1 MDLIIRDD
9 SRCGTDTVGPL
20 TLSWAANSDVGR
32 VRESNEDAASVR
44 PGKYFVAD
52 GMGGHESGEVAS
64 ETALRAF
71 DGVVCGGDRT
81 ETQTSLIDLLTTA
94 QQQIDEI
101 DPGAHR
107 RAGTTATGVVLV
119 THDDRPHWLVLNIGD
134 SRTYRYAQGVLEQV
148 TVDHSQV
155 QEFIDAGFITAEQ
168 ARTDPRRNVITR
180 ALGAGM
186 IAPEADFYSFP
197 AVAGDVLLM
206 CTDGLTGE
214 LPDGEIEEIL
224 AEMQSPKDAVAALV
238 AGAHALGAHDNVTVV
253 MVAVSDAVAEDA
265 DGDATVPAE
274 SDGTGPAESAADTTD
289 PAAPDTAAPDT
300 AEPVA
305 AAPDAAVPD
314 AAVPDTAVPT
324 TGDPADAAP
333 ETAAPDAA
341 AEDASV

>member
-9 SRCGTDTVGPL
+9 SRCGTDIVGPL

-71 DGVVCGGDRT
+71 DGVACGGDRT
-81 ETQTSLIDLLTTA
+81 ETQTALIDLLSTA

-119 THDDRPHWLVLNIGD
+119 THDGRPHWLVLNIGD
-134 SRTYRYAQGVLEQV
+134 SRTYRYAQGILEQV

-197 AVAGDVLLM
+197 AVPGDVLLM

-214 LPDGEIEEIL
+214 LPDGEIEDIL
-224 AEMQSPKDAVAALV
+224 AEMPTPKEAVATLV

-253 MVAVSDAVAEDA
+253 VVAVSDAVAGGDTGTDASDGADPGAADPGEDA
-265 DGDATVPAE
+265 AG
-274 SDGTGPAESAADTTD
+274 G
-289 PAAPDTAAPDT
+289 
-300 AEPVA
+300 
-305 AAPDAAVPD
+305 
-314 AAVPDTAVPT
+314 
-324 TGDPADAAP
+324 
-333 ETAAPDAA
+333 DAA
-341 AEDASV
+341 AEVPGEPAQAAEPAATEGASV